1 VIQTFSFLAR
11 PAVDRG
17 ELVPLLAMFQP
28 PPYAFHLAWPLNR
41 YVSNGLRAFIDWA
54 AELFGRLA

>member
-41 YVSNGLRAFIDWA
+41 YVSNGLRAFID
-54 AELFGRLA
+54 